1 MAKSGIGRR
10 RTAALR
16 DHGEGYAQR
25 RNEII
30 AAGAQVF
37 RDKGFEASS
46 LRDVAE
52 RLGTDRASLYYYVA
66 SKNELFQLVTQRA
79 VTEVVVA
86 AETVAAQEGD
96 AESRLRTLITT
107 TMEKYEAHFPYMFV
121 YIQEDMN
128 RIHSSSI
135 DEVWARTMVELGR
148 RFEEALMR
156 ILHDGG
162 RDGSLAISHPHL
174 AMNVIIGAV
183 NWSHRWFTPGR
194 GSTSKELGNQM
205 ADMLLTGFLARG
217 QQDSSSSTA

>member
-1 MAKSGIGRR
+1 MAKSEIGRR

-16 DHGEGYAQR
+16 DGGENYAQR

-37 RDKGFEASS
+37 RERGFEAAS

-79 VTEVVVA
+79 VTEVVSVTEAVA
-86 AETVAAQEGD
+86 ARPVDGVT
-96 AESRLRTLITT
+96 RLREVIVNM
-107 TMEKYEAHFPYMFV
+107 MEKYEEHYPTMFV

-128 RIHSSSI
+128 RLNPDSH
-135 DEVWARTMVELGR
+135 DEVWARTMLDLGR
-148 RFEEALMR
+148 RFDAALAH
-156 ILHDGG
+156 ILKDGIA
-162 RDGSLAISHPHL
+162 DGTLTASHPHL

-183 NWSHRWFTPGR
+183 NWSHRWFVPTG
-194 GSTSKELGNQM
+194 GSNARALGEQM
-205 ADMLLTGFLARG
+205 ADMLLGGLRATQPSKAKKR
-217 QQDSSSSTA
+217 